1 MSTEKGKRVNFARQ
15 FQKKNSTYPISDDS
29 SSSDDVRQPS
39 GRITFSNEVQLAI
52 EQVLQSNDPLDSPDF
67 NCTAYINQLFPT
79 EQSLSGIDDVI
90 GRMES
95 EITGI
100 DEHIRTVVRKQSGDV
115 GGNSGA
121 GRRALDEAHKVI
133 VLLYRQISEIKQ
145 RAEHTEEMVKEITR
159 DIKQLDSAKRNLT
172 SAITTLNHL
181 HMLVGGVESLTKLA
195 ENRQYGELLNPL
207 QAITEVNQHF
217 QQYTDISQIRQLSDK
232 VEQIHKNLAVQIT
245 NDFHGVF
252 APAGGN
258 EKDRHKLTLAQLKD
272 ACLVVSVLDAK
283 VKRDLLKWFISKR
296 NKTVSILTLIYL

>member
-1 MSTEKGKRVNFARQ
+1 MLHST
-15 FQKKNSTYPISDDS
+15 
-29 SSSDDVRQPS
+29 
-39 GRITFSNEVQLAI
+39 
-52 EQVLQSNDPLDSPDF
+52 DPLDSPDF

-79 EQSLSGIDDVI
+79 EQSLSGIDEVI
-90 GRMES
+90 GRMET

-115 GGNSGA
+115 GNAA
-121 GRRALDEAHKVI
+121 GRQALDEAHKVI

-217 QQYTDISQIRQLSDK
+217 QQYTDISQIRELSDK
-232 VEQIHKNLAVQIT
+232 VEQIHKNLAIQIT

-252 APAGGN
+252 SSSGGGGGGN
-258 EKDRHKLTLAQLKD
+258 EKVHHKLTLSQLKD

-283 VKRDLLKWFISKR
+283 VKRDLLKWFIGKFCVMCSTNYCISHMSQRESHFFLQLCIYKNISNYFTR
-296 NKTVSILTLIYL
+296 TKILHGWIKSINDTPG